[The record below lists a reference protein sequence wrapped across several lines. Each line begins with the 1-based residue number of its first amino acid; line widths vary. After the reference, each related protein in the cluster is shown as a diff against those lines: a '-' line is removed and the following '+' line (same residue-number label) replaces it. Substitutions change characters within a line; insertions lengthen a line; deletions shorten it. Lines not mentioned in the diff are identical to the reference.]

1 MNNNMLH
8 DNSLL
13 FTSLFSNT
21 IDGILVTDTFSST
34 SDNITIK
41 YANKIICDLFLLEQD
56 KIVGKSLDMLPQS
69 NRILEIL
76 QKLTNENTE
85 VETLRIP
92 LLQFGPLNNLKD
104 VELDVTPI
112 IENKKLNKWALTFRN
127 ISELV
132 NDIAVDL
139 YKDKNFNKAVL
150 ESSPDCLKI
159 LDNSGKLKFMNYNGL
174 CHMEID
180 DFSDFEDKY
189 WWNLWGKANEGLV
202 KNAVEE
208 ALSGEIAQFSA
219 YCPTAKG
226 TPKWWDVSVIPVLSD
241 DNGVNQILSVS
252 RDITSQK
259 ETEEEIQLLNKSLEE
274 KVDERTRELSVKNI
288 QLEAINTEMELF
300 NRVASHDLQEP
311 LRKIQMFTN
320 RIIESN
326 SYNPDSEKLFKKIIA
341 STERMRNL
349 IESIQQFSVSNDT
362 NAKKEFFS
370 LQELITNILD
380 DFDDNIIEKKAVI
393 SYSNLPVIKGFKEL
407 LNQVFTNLIENSF
420 KYSKPN
426 IPVIIDFKVD
436 VVSADDID
444 FITLSKL
451 SEFYKITVSD
461 NGIGFDNE
469 LSEKIFEPFQ
479 RLHAKNEYSGT
490 GIGLAICKNV
500 MIKHLGAINAN
511 SVLGKGTD
519 FILYFPKHPV
529 K

>member
-1 MNNNMLH
+1 
-8 DNSLL
+8 
-13 FTSLFSNT
+13 
-21 IDGILVTDTFSST
+21 
-34 SDNITIK
+34 
-41 YANKIICDLFLLEQD
+41 
-56 KIVGKSLDMLPQS
+56 
-69 NRILEIL
+69 
-76 QKLTNENTE
+76 
-85 VETLRIP
+85 
-92 LLQFGPLNNLKD
+92 
-104 VELDVTPI
+104 
-112 IENKKLNKWALTFRN
+112 
-127 ISELV
+127 
-132 NDIAVDL
+132 
-139 YKDKNFNKAVL
+139 
-150 ESSPDCLKI
+150 
-159 LDNSGKLKFMNYNGL
+159 
-174 CHMEID
+174 
-180 DFSDFEDKY
+180 
-189 WWNLWGKANEGLV
+189 
-202 KNAVEE
+202 
-208 ALSGEIAQFSA
+208 
-219 YCPTAKG
+219 
-226 TPKWWDVSVIPVLSD
+226 
-241 DNGVNQILSVS
+241 
-252 RDITSQK
+252 
-259 ETEEEIQLLNKSLEE
+259 
-274 KVDERTRELSVKNI
+274 
-288 QLEAINTEMELF
+288 MELF